1 MYVYYQYATG
11 QNTRNSS
18 ITQIIGAAAKQS
30 DEKRKGKKKKYG
42 RRPRRKREKCETRN
56 KEKEGKKVFREH
68 ANAHEEQASV
78 ECTAMD
84 SEGT

>member
-30 DEKRKGKKKKYG
+30 DEKRKEKKIWAEAK
-42 RRPRRKREKCETRN
+42 
-56 KEKEGKKVFREH
+56 
-68 ANAHEEQASV
+68 A
-78 ECTAMD
+78 
-84 SEGT
+84 